1 MGLGWRVRCVMWLR
15 MRWLLVDWDCRMVL
29 WGGWLVLRMAVV
41 VVLVVLLAVRA
52 ESGLLVRGRVRY
64 RRLDAR
70 RRLEQR
76 RFRGR
81 P

>member
-1 MGLGWRVRCVMWLR
+1 MGLGWRARCVMLLR
-15 MRWLLVDWDCRMVL
+15 MRWLLGGWDGWMVL
-29 WGGWLVLRMAVV
+29 RGGWLVLRMTVV
-41 VVLVVLLAVRA
+41 VVLVVLLAARA
-52 ESGLLVRGRVRY
+52 ESGLLVLVRVRY

-70 RRLEQR
+70 RCQERR